1 MHITM
6 LGVGNGFSPGVYNN
20 NALLEAGGEK
30 ALIDCGITAW
40 ESLNSLGLSVNDIR
54 RVFLSHI
61 HFDHAGGLE
70 PLALYTKYFT
80 NQPIELIV
88 PAPLRQPLWDNYLS
102 AGLTSDQPGTSSP
115 EDFFHVVAPEE
126 NQVFDLCGGITAR
139 WVKTNH
145 VPGKFSC
152 GLVIAEKLFY
162 TSDMVA
168 DLALLES
175 LYAQGVR
182 IIFHDCTLN
191 GSSVHAGFEKI
202 KGYPQHIKD
211 CLYLMHH
218 GLLAPPFRQE
228 GLRFLRQHQ
237 RMDFAL
243 EEGAKQAA
251 ENSAAGQAGAQA
263 GVQYDP
269 EMDKL
274 VQKTIAHM
282 KKLQSAETTGHD
294 FHHTQRVYQMAL
306 KLGRASAKPVDMR
319 IVALAALLHD
329 IEDWKF
335 AGGDETA
342 GPRAAAAWLKT
353 LGLEDQGIEHVK
365 EIILDLS
372 FKGTASPSP
381 MKTAEGEIV
390 QDADRLDAI
399 GAIGVARAFATG
411 SALGNL
417 LFDPDLP
424 PRTMMGKAEYKDR
437 TVKSSTV
444 NHFYEKLLHLKEL
457 MNTPAAKA
465 IAEERH
471 RFMINYLQS
480 LYGEC
485 AVEGGLHDSLLEQY
499 K

>member
-30 ALIDCGITAW
+30 ALIDCGLTAW
-40 ESLNSLGLSVNDIR
+40 ESLSSLGLSVKDIR

-70 PLALYTKYFT
+70 PLALYTKYFIS
-80 NQPIELIV
+80 QPLELIV
-88 PAPLRQPLWDNYLS
+88 PAPLRQTLWDNYLS
-102 AGLTSDQPGTSSP
+102 GGLSSDQPGTSCQ
-115 EDFFHVVAPEE
+115 EDFFHVVSPAE

-145 VPGKFSC
+145 VAGKFSC

-168 DLALLES
+168 DLELLES
-175 LYAQGVR
+175 LYAQGIRV
-182 IIFHDCTLN
+182 IFHDCALN
-191 GSSVHAGFEKI
+191 GSPVHAGFEKI
-202 KGYPQHIKD
+202 KDYPQHIKD

-218 GLLAPPFRQE
+218 GLLAPPFLQE

-237 RMDFAL
+237 RMDFDL
-243 EEGAKQAA
+243 GQEESGETAK
-251 ENSAAGQAGAQA
+251 AAGG
-263 GVQYDP
+263 QYDP
-269 EMDKL
+269 EADEL
-274 VQKTIAHM
+274 VRKTITHM
-282 KKLQSAETTGHD
+282 KELQSAETTGHD
-294 FHHTQRVYQMAL
+294 YHHTRRVYRMAL
-306 KLGRASAKPVDMR
+306 KLGRVSEKPVDMR

-353 LGLEDQGIEHVK
+353 LGLGEADIEHVK

-372 FKGTASPSP
+372 FKGTGSPSP

-417 LFDPDLP
+417 LFDPDLS
-424 PRTMMGKAEYKDR
+424 PRTKMGKAEYKDR
-437 TVKSSTV
+437 AVKSSTV

-485 AVEGGLHDSLLEQY
+485 AVEGGLHDSLLKQY